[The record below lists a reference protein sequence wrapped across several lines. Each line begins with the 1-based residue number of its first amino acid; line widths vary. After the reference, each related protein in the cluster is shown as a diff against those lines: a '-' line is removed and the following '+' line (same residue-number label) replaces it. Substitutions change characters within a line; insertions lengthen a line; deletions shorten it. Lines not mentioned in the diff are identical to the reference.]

1 MKPSHLILSLAG
13 ALGVLGA
20 SAACAS
26 DVEVYGAL
34 DTALT
39 WQNRDYVDQA
49 AASTLQMKS
58 GQWIGSRVGIK
69 GSERLDNGVTVGFV
83 LENGFATD
91 AGTLGQGGRFF
102 GRDARVYIDGDFGF
116 LSAGRMG
123 SLVGGNGPYARFGHV
138 VSPFSCGWGDIG
150 GHLQVVSLG
159 YEFLDNAVAYKT
171 PTVGGFDATVQYSF
185 GTDTTAYG
193 TGREG
198 TSGVDRLASGALRY
212 QGHDLL
218 VAFGVESINWA
229 NPGAKSNHLDDA
241 FSWNLGGNYNAGWA
255 KFYFYSQWFENYQSA
270 AKTTTFHL
278 DSGVDGWGVNVGV
291 DVPVLGGTAR
301 LGVGYGDF
309 EGSRE
314 KERTM
319 KTWQTA
325 VGYSCALSRRTTVY
339 TGGDWI
345 RSDYSTEH
353 EADHPGAIE
362 NIYEFTVGLVHRF

>member
-91 AGTLGQGGRFF
+91 AGTLGQGGRF
-102 GRDARVYIDGDFGF
+102 
-116 LSAGRMG
+116 S
-123 SLVGGNGPYARFGHV
+123 
-138 VSPFSCGWGDIG
+138 
-150 GHLQVVSLG
+150 
-159 YEFLDNAVAYKT
+159 
-171 PTVGGFDATVQYSF
+171 
-185 GTDTTAYG
+185 
-193 TGREG
+193 
-198 TSGVDRLASGALRY
+198 
-212 QGHDLL
+212 
-218 VAFGVESINWA
+218 
-229 NPGAKSNHLDDA
+229 
-241 FSWNLGGNYNAGWA
+241 
-255 KFYFYSQWFENYQSA
+255 
-270 AKTTTFHL
+270 
-278 DSGVDGWGVNVGV
+278 
-291 DVPVLGGTAR
+291 
-301 LGVGYGDF
+301 
-309 EGSRE
+309 
-314 KERTM
+314 
-319 KTWQTA
+319 
-325 VGYSCALSRRTTVY
+325 LSRRTTVY